1 MEYDLLF
8 AALAAVQKDIA
19 DPHKEQAG
27 YNYKYADLVQVLK
40 VIRPEFSKHGLCI
53 MQFPINEGHDV
64 GVKTIIGHKSGQF
77 IESSVV
83 IPLEQ
88 PKGMSLEQA
97 LGKTITYLRRYSAS
111 AAAGISSDEDKD
123 GENRSKTN
131 PTGEAKPVIDKD
143 IQNAQ
148 RMLQKAASDGLES
161 LAAAWKGLP
170 KGQQKALESVKNECK
185 KIAMQADVKR
195 VATDVTA

>member
-1 MEYDLLF
+1 MEYDQLF

-19 DPHKEQAG
+19 DPNKEQAG

-40 VIRPEFSKHGLCI
+40 AIRPEFSKHGLCI
-53 MQFPINEGHDV
+53 MQFPINEGYDV
-64 GVKTIIGHKSGQF
+64 GVKTIIGHKSGQY

-111 AAAGISSDEDKD
+111 AAAGISADEDND
-123 GENRSKTN
+123 GSNVSKIN
-131 PTGEAKPVIDKD
+131 PTGEATRVIDKD
-143 IQNAQ
+143 LQNAQ
-148 RMLQKAASDGLES
+148 RMLQKAASDGLEA
-161 LAAAWKGLP
+161 LAEAWKGLP
-170 KGQQKALESVKNECK
+170 KTQQKALESVKNECK
-185 KIAMQADVKR
+185 KIAMQADVKKVAEN
-195 VATDVTA
+195 VAT

>member
-1 MEYDLLF
+1 MEYDQLF
-8 AALAAVQKDIA
+8 AALSEVQKDIT
-19 DPHKEQAG
+19 DPIKDQTAHK
-27 YNYKYADLVQVLK
+27 YRYADLVQVLR
-40 VIRPEFSKHGLCI
+40 VIRPKFAEHGLTI
-53 MQFPINEGHDV
+53 MQFPINEGENV
-64 GVKTIIGHKSGQF
+64 GVKTIIGHKSGQY

-97 LGKTITYLRRYSAS
+97 LGKTITYLRRYAAS
-111 AAAGISSDEDKD
+111 AAAGISADEDND
-123 GENRSKTN
+123 GSNVSKIN
-131 PTGEAKPVIDKD
+131 PTGEAARVIDKD

-170 KGQQKALESVKNECK
+170 KAQQKALESVKNECK
-185 KIAMQADVKR
+185 KIAMQADVKK
-195 VATDVTA
+195 VAENVTA